1 MLQGVSD
8 RKNEKRG
15 DVEDREMWLER
26 RQRGQEMGGRK
37 STQRR
42 KGGSQREDIEQAI
55 RCVSE
60 DMSLDLLH

>member
-26 RQRGQEMGGRK
+26 RQGG
-37 STQRR
+37 
-42 KGGSQREDIEQAI
+42 
-55 RCVSE
+55 
-60 DMSLDLLH
+60 